1 MRKFKEIIYKTLPYL
16 PEIFIVSLC
25 IVSLCASFTALN
37 KAQRNEKGIVAL
49 QEEVSKLVKSQIHL
63 QEELSR
69 NIEAIDAHISII
81 EKYAAANY
89 NFFYGDGVK
98 QKIKGDPQIIEV
110 DPNNVL
116 KHSKPSK
123 NEKSKE

>member
-1 MRKFKEIIYKTLPYL
+1 MGKFKEIIHKFYL
-16 PEIFIVSLC
+16 YLEEIIFSSLC
-25 IVSLCASFTALN
+25 IVSLCASFAALN

-49 QEEVSKLVKSQIHL
+49 QEDVSKLVKSQILL
-63 QEELSR
+63 QEELSQ

-98 QKIKGDPQIIEV
+98 QKIKGDPQIVEV
-110 DPNNVL
+110 DPYNVL

-123 NEKSKE
+123 NEKSKK